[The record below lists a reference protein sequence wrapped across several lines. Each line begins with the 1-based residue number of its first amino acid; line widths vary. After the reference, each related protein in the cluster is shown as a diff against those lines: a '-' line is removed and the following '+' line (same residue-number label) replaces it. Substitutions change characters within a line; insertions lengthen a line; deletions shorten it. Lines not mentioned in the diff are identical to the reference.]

1 MEDQFENCE
10 YIHIHE
16 ETVNTVKK
24 SIPSENKLYDL
35 SDLFKIF
42 GDKTRIKILYA
53 LSYAE
58 MCVCDIARLTEM
70 TQSAIS
76 HQLKI
81 LKSSKLVK
89 YRKEGKSI
97 FYSLADGHVETILK
111 QGREHIE
118 E

>member
-42 GDKTRIKILYA
+42 GI
-53 LSYAE
+53 
-58 MCVCDIARLTEM
+58 RL
-70 TQSAIS
+70 
-76 HQLKI
+76 
-81 LKSSKLVK
+81 
-89 YRKEGKSI
+89 G
-97 FYSLADGHVETILK
+97 
-111 QGREHIE
+111 
-118 E
+118 